1 MNQPL
6 PQTPSLGQSA
16 RGLRRPGIQ
25 RLRVSSRQRR
35 NQAFQLS
42 VFLVACALVCGLLW
56 FGISRSLDKFFF
68 QNPAYS
74 LVDLDLELDGLI
86 APEDFRR
93 LTGVECGQNIF
104 RLDLVAV
111 DAALRS
117 VPTVQNVSVERELPG
132 RLSVRLSSR
141 QAVAR
146 VAEEGQDNS
155 ATPLLVDETGFLMR
169 PVLMKSTYLALP
181 LIHGVRV
188 NEVQQGRLLES
199 DDLGN
204 ALALLREMRAR
215 PPGGFTI
222 ESIDISK
229 GYCLDAETAEGVKV
243 KFAAGDF
250 PAQLD
255 KLARLLDH
263 CHETGR
269 QLVSVNLMV
278 TRNTPVV
285 FAMAEP
291 PPPPSKPLSKKPK
304 SSKPNVP

>member
-1 MNQPL
+1 MNQPQ
-6 PQTPSLGQSA
+6 PQTPDFGRSP
-16 RGLRRPGIQ
+16 RGIRRTGMQ
-25 RLRVSSRQRR
+25 RFRASSRQRR
-35 NQAFQLS
+35 DLAFQLS

-68 QNPAYS
+68 QNPAYN

-86 APEDFRR
+86 GPEDFRR
-93 LTGVECGQNIF
+93 LTGVECGINIF

-111 DAALRS
+111 DAALRG

-141 QAVAR
+141 HAVAR
-146 VAEEGQDNS
+146 VDEPWREES
-155 ATPLLVDETGFLMR
+155 PTPLLVDDTGFLMR
-169 PVLMKSTYLALP
+169 PVLIKAAYLALP
-181 LIHGVRV
+181 VIQGVRV

-215 PPGGFTI
+215 PDGGFSI
-222 ESIDISK
+222 ESLDISK
-229 GYCLDAETAEGVKV
+229 GYCLDATMADGVKV
-243 KFAAGDF
+243 KFAAGGF
-250 PAQLD
+250 PGQLD
-255 KLARLLDH
+255 KLGRLLAH
-263 CHETGR
+263 CRETGR

-285 FAMAEP
+285 FAMVEP
-291 PPPPSKPLSKKPK
+291 PPPPAKAPSKKSK
-304 SSKPNVP
+304 TSKPNVP

>member
-1 MNQPL
+1 MNHPQ
-6 PQTPSLGQSA
+6 PQTPDFGRSP
-16 RGLRRPGIQ
+16 RGIRRPGIQ
-25 RLRVSSRQRR
+25 RLRASSRQRR
-35 NQAFQLS
+35 DLAFQLS

-68 QNPAYS
+68 QNPAYN

-111 DAALRS
+111 DTAMRS

-141 QAVAR
+141 HAVAR
-146 VAEEGQDNS
+146 VDEPEREGS
-155 ATPLLVDETGFLMR
+155 TVPLLVDDTGFLMR
-169 PVLMKSTYLALP
+169 PVLMKSAYLELP
-181 LIHGVRV
+181 VVHGVRV
-188 NEVQQGRLLES
+188 SEVQQGRLLES

-204 ALALLREMRAR
+204 ALALLREVRVR
-215 PPGGFTI
+215 PSGGFTI
-222 ESIDISK
+222 ESLDISK
-229 GYCLDAETAEGVKV
+229 GYCLDATMADGVKV
-243 KFAAGDF
+243 KFAADDF

-255 KLARLLDH
+255 KLGRLLEH
-263 CHETGR
+263 CRETGR

-291 PPPPSKPLSKKPK
+291 LPPPLKAPNKKFK
-304 SSKPNVP
+304 SSKSNVP